1 MDFIRFQE
9 KVEILDKKR
18 GKELRNKYI
27 NRFINTDHKIYKEQ
41 IQIYHKFIDGYC
53 YLGYLWDCILNPI
66 VIDEAKF
73 EEKARRIGKVYAFW
87 DIHSCERIFIKNY
100 WKFDKDA
107 ILNLEMETLMQG
119 EEFLPEDI
127 YIFDD
132 SFAWTLIKT
141 HEDIQ
146 GKRFCL
152 QSGRILDI

>member
-41 IQIYHKFIDGYC
+41 IQIYHKFTDGYC

-87 DIHSCERIFIKNY
+87 DIHSCERI
-100 WKFDKDA
+100 
-107 ILNLEMETLMQG
+107 
-119 EEFLPEDI
+119 
-127 YIFDD
+127 
-132 SFAWTLIKT
+132 LIKT

-152 QSGRILDI
+152 QSGRILDM